1 MGHLKQ
7 GQGACGSGSRMA
19 KSDLGDSG
27 YNGVKRV
34 LRRCTRGVEELL
46 ETFAV
51 LDCVASLILVLTRAD
66 RLEKLAE
73 IDFGQ
78 T

>member
-34 LRRCTRGVEELL
+34 LRRCTRGVGE
-46 ETFAV
+46 
-51 LDCVASLILVLTRAD
+51 SVLTRED